1 MNLHVG
7 SPYGVVINFLYRK
20 VEYINGLGS
29 FEDPQ
34 TVRVRDK
41 AGKEVSS
48 VCVCVCGVAI
58 ESEGGG
64 VLLCKLAIF

>member
-1 MNLHVG
+1 M
-7 SPYGVVINFLYRK
+7 INFLYRK

-48 VCVCVCGVAI
+48 VCGVAI
-58 ESEGGG
+58 GSGGRGGG
-64 VLLCKLAIF
+64 SSYVNREHFENNVNF

>member
-1 MNLHVG
+1 MFHFNTWTDDKQAQVHH
-7 SPYGVVINFLYRK
+7 FLYRK

-48 VCVCVCGVAI
+48 VCGVAI
-58 ESEGGG
+58 GSGGRG
-64 VLLCKLAIF
+64 VLLCKSGIF

>member
-1 MNLHVG
+1 M
-7 SPYGVVINFLYRK
+7 INFLYRK

-48 VCVCVCGVAI
+48 VCGVAI
-58 ESEGGG
+58 GSGGRG
-64 VLLCKLAIF
+64 GPLM